1 MRSVRARASL
11 LVGLPLF
18 LVADARLHQRY
29 SALSH
34 GSASQAKATEASDLC
49 QPPTALPC
57 DKQQLV
63 GRQKVEF
70 HHAFNST
77 PLALH
82 STPESGYVPVTDR
95 DYLFFLFFSPHKAA
109 PADAPL
115 LVWSNGG
122 PGCSSM
128 EGATTGL
135 SPIMLFNAKPG
146 AHGGFSRVM
155 TSNHWGWHRHAALL
169 FVDQPRYVGFST
181 GTGPYVTTSREAGLD
196 MVVFLRRWRRLFP
209 EHAHRSLIFASESYG
224 GHYVPAWV
232 DATLNANAAP
242 DVAHE
247 DVLPLRAI
255 YLGNAL
261 VNRSVQQSHNSWNTF
276 CHAEGIISPSVT
288 SESIDKTDVVAHLGY
303 EPNMYDFRLESQ
315 DGCGAY
321 GYDYS
326 RWASTLYSE
335 PFRRALHVCGKA
347 GADSFAGCTGGCHV
361 CIGNPPLLPFDE
373 QDEFE
378 YSAALSRALQ
388 AGLRLT
394 FVYGKND
401 LAVPY
406 VGGHR
411 MVMET
416 LEWGGAS
423 AFRAAPLE
431 PLLAEGTIEIGQV
444 QRHGLLTYMQ
454 IEDSGHMVFADQP
467 AAGILALQTLL
478 PDMDH
483 LTQRAVPPLLVI
495 GALMLFAALVAVVA
509 LGSGERIY
517 RHIQAIADKRF
528 GIARGADESRSAP
541 SADESEQS
549 ADDHYVALHK

>member
-1 MRSVRARASL
+1 
-11 LVGLPLF
+11 
-18 LVADARLHQRY
+18 
-29 SALSH
+29 
-34 GSASQAKATEASDLC
+34 
-49 QPPTALPC
+49 
-57 DKQQLV
+57 
-63 GRQKVEF
+63 
-70 HHAFNST
+70 
-77 PLALH
+77 
-82 STPESGYVPVTDR
+82 
-95 DYLFFLFFSPHKAA
+95 
-109 PADAPL
+109 
-115 LVWSNGG
+115 
-122 PGCSSM
+122 
-128 EGATTGL
+128 
-135 SPIMLFNAKPG
+135 
-146 AHGGFSRVM
+146 
-155 TSNHWGWHRHAALL
+155 
-169 FVDQPRYVGFST
+169 
-181 GTGPYVTTSREAGLD
+181 
-196 MVVFLRRWRRLFP
+196 
-209 EHAHRSLIFASESYG
+209 
-224 GHYVPAWV
+224 
-232 DATLNANAAP
+232 
-242 DVAHE
+242 
-247 DVLPLRAI
+247 
-255 YLGNAL
+255 
-261 VNRSVQQSHNSWNTF
+261 
-276 CHAEGIISPSVT
+276 
-288 SESIDKTDVVAHLGY
+288 
-303 EPNMYDFRLESQ
+303 
-315 DGCGAY
+315 
-321 GYDYS
+321 
-326 RWASTLYSE
+326 
-335 PFRRALHVCGKA
+335 
-347 GADSFAGCTGGCHV
+347 V

-373 QDEFE
+373 HDEFE

-394 FVYGKND
+394 FVYGKID

-431 PLLAEGTIEIGQV
+431 PLLAEGTIEVGQV

-517 RHIQAIADKRF
+517 RHIQSIADKRF